1 MQEGAFKTY
10 NIMAVLKFNGIGI
23 TAMAGAVPSHVIENL
38 KYTEFF
44 PEDQVKEVVDK
55 VGVLQRRFADAETC
69 SSDLCFAAA
78 QKLFFDNNI
87 DRSEI
92 DLLIFISQTQD
103 YRMPATACTLQHRLG
118 LNNSCIAFDVNL
130 GCSAFIYG
138 MSIAYSMMQT
148 GTIRKALILDG
159 ETRSKV
165 YGPRD
170 RRSAFI
176 FGDGGI
182 AALVEC
188 NERFGETTLS
198 LNTDGSRA
206 NLIMIKAGG
215 YRHPSTP
222 ETLKERVVDEY
233 GNMRSEEQ
241 GYMKGGDVFNF
252 VIREIPRDIKRTIA
266 EAGKT
271 VEDIDY
277 FCFHQANN
285 FINAFIA
292 KKMKLDVNKIP
303 HTIEKFGNTSS
314 VSVPLTIVSEL
325 KDKMKGEK
333 TLMMSAF
340 GVGMTWATGIV
351 SFVDTRISD
360 IIEVANGQ
368 PVDEYL
374 SRYYTPIEDVSEQS
388 EIHPDCN

>member
-1 MQEGAFKTY
+1 MAF
-10 NIMAVLKFNGIGI
+10 LKFKGIGI
-23 TAMAGAVPSHVIENL
+23 SAMAGAVPKHIIKNL
-38 KYTEFF
+38 EYTEFF
-44 PEDQVKEVVDK
+44 PEEQVKEVVEK
-55 VGVLQRRFADAETC
+55 VGVYERRFADAATC

-78 QKLFFDNNI
+78 QKLIIDNDL

-92 DLLIFISQTQD
+92 DLLVFISQTQD

-138 MSIAYSMMQT
+138 MSVVYSMMQT
-148 GTIRKALILDG
+148 GAIRKALILDG

-176 FGDGGI
+176 FGDGGV
-182 AALVEC
+182 AALVERS
-188 NERFGETTLS
+188 ERFGETTLS

-206 NLIMIKAGG
+206 DLIMIKAGG
-215 YRHPSTP
+215 YRHMSTP
-222 ETLKERVVDEY
+222 ETLKERVVDQY

-252 VIREIPRDIKRTIA
+252 VIREIPRDIKKTIA
-266 EAGKT
+266 EAGIT
-271 VEDIDY
+271 TNDINF

-285 FINAFIA
+285 FINSYIA
-292 KKMKLDVNKIP
+292 KKMKLDVDKIP

-325 KDKMKGEK
+325 KGKMEGQKR
-333 TLMMSAF
+333 LMMSAF
-340 GVGMTWATGIV
+340 GVGMTWATGVV
-351 SFVDTRISD
+351 SFCDTRISD
-360 IIEVANGQ
+360 VVEVENGQ
-368 PVDEYL
+368 PCDEYL
-374 SRYYTPIEDVSEQS
+374 RRNYTPIEGESEES
-388 EIHPDCN
+388 ATHPNKE